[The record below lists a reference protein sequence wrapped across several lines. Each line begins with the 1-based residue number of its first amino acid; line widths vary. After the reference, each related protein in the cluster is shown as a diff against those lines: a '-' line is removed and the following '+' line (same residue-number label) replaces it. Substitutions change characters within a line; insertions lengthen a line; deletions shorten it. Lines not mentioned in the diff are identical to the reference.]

1 MSVRA
6 RLAAAGVPE
15 TVVDSIAREYEALRC
30 RYPLSAVAAE
40 REAGEAACSTTE
52 RALAEEMR
60 RSFDQ
65 KRAEV
70 AKLGATSSVLII
82 GSSTD
87 ANFGA
92 LDATS
97 GRVVLQSHLAA
108 DLPSSI
114 TTDTDRAL
122 LCSRCGRVERLVAD
136 EALPMCACFS
146 CVSCRRCAATAQ
158 PAAPGHQCDPR
169 LARADALLGAM
180 KRRSGDAFP
189 FAHILLD
196 SGHRVPCALVSTLS
210 WGHELRTTMPSLLE
224 TPDEWLQLLRD
235 SALIHARLR
244 LQGRTHGGCAGCERH
259 RRQASARAG
268 VCARR
273 VGHRRV
279 NDSSVPSS
287 SVLVRDLND

>member
-1 MSVRA
+1 MPVRA

-15 TVVDSIAREYEALRC
+15 TVVDSVAREYDALRC
-30 RYPLSAVAAE
+30 RFPLSTVAAD
-40 REAGEAACSTTE
+40 RGAGEVACASATE
-52 RALAEEMR
+52 RTLAAELHH
-60 RSFDQ
+60 SFDE

-70 AKLGATSSVLII
+70 AKLGVASPVLIV
-82 GSSTD
+82 GSCTD
-87 ANFGA
+87 ARTFGA
-92 LDATS
+92 VDAAS
-97 GRVVLQSHLAA
+97 GRVVLPSHLAA
-108 DLPSSI
+108 DLPQSI
-114 TTDTDRAL
+114 TADIDRAL
-122 LCSRCGRVERLVAD
+122 LCSRCGRTEGLVEAV
-136 EALPMCACFS
+136 PTCACFS
-146 CVSCRRCAATAQ
+146 CVFCKQCAATAE
-158 PAAPGHQCDPR
+158 PVPPGHQCVPR
-169 LARADALLGAM
+169 LARADALIGAM

-196 SGHRVPCALVSTLS
+196 SGHRVPCALISTLS

-244 LQGRTHGGCAGCERH
+244 LQCRTHGSCAGCERH

-273 VGHRRV
+273 VGLRRA

-287 SVLVRDLND
+287 SALARDLIG